1 MEKTRTGATEIVAV
15 AGAAL
20 LAGCQCTP
28 PAGGYVE
35 TRTEVDVPNAC
46 TPAKVVSC
54 APGAA
59 SSTTVT
65 VTHRTGDACA
75 ALPPV
80 GEITVVRSCPTR
92 TNMVFVSVRP
102 SDDRCFNVESRNFE
116 RPWPWGAYGMG
127 SCEY

>member
-1 MEKTRTGATEIVAV
+1 MEKIRMGLGSVIAFAAV
-15 AGAAL
+15 TL

-28 PAGGYVE
+28 PVRECVE
-35 TRTEVDVPNAC
+35 TSVSKEMCV
-46 TPAKVVSC
+46 PAKVVSC
-54 APGAA
+54 PISAR
-59 SSTTVT
+59 TTKTVT
-65 VTHRTGDACA
+65 EIRRTETACA